1 MTDSPKKIKKN
12 VIILPLK
19 RTIKG
24 SAKARRNAARLAAV
38 QCLYQMQQ
46 NGMNAEQVLGDYVNN
61 RLGLEEDGDV
71 YVAADTT
78 ILRAILTG
86 VEERLAQLNIML
98 DTILEPQRPLAKQEQ
113 IIQSILL
120 CGAEE
125 LFAHPETDSALIISG
140 YVEVAKAFYE
150 GREPAL
156 INAALDSLAKS
167 IR

>member
-1 MTDSPKKIKKN
+1 MTEKKKNKKN
-12 VIILPLK
+12 VIPLPLK

-61 RLGLEEDGDV
+61 RLGLEEDGEI
-71 YVAADTT
+71 YVAAEPEA
-78 ILRAILTG
+78 LRSVLTG
-86 VEERLAQLNIML
+86 VEERQTQLTEMLNNIL
-98 DTILEPQRPLAKQEQ
+98 DPTRPLARLEQ
-113 IIQSILL
+113 LMQAILL

-125 LFAHPETDSALIISG
+125 LFGHPETDSALIISG
-140 YVEVAKAFYE
+140 YVEVAKACYD
-150 GREPAL
+150 GRDPAM
-156 INAALDSLAKS
+156 INAALDVLAKA